1 VRAVVL
7 AAGWARRLGDLG
19 AGRPKSLLPVGER
32 TPLDWVVDALEAI
45 EELQAIDVVT
55 HDAYRPH
62 FDAWIGRR
70 AARTALRVRS
80 NRTRWPQERLGAVGD
95 LHRYLQENEVP
106 GPLLVLG
113 ADMVFD
119 GRLAALAGEHPG
131 ELAIAVHDVG
141 SHERVRQLASVE
153 VGADGR
159 VQRFV
164 EKDPEPR
171 TTLAAPAMY
180 RLPADALGEVED
192 YLSAGGGSDNLGH
205 LVAWWVERRP
215 VRAVRLEGRWI
226 DIGTPEEYERAQR
239 EFGDTSG

>member
-7 AAGWARRLGDLG
+7 AAGWARRLGALG
-19 AGRPKSLLPVGER
+19 EGRPKPLLPLGER

-62 FDAWIGRR
+62 FEAWVGRR
-70 AARTALRVRS
+70 GAGAALRVRS
-80 NRTRWPQERLGAVGD
+80 NRTRRPQERLGAVGD
-95 LHRYLQENEVP
+95 LHRYLQENPVP

-119 GRLAALAGEHPG
+119 GGLAALAAEHQG
-131 ELAIAVHDVG
+131 ELVIAVHDVG
-141 SHERVRQLASVE
+141 SRERVRQLASVE

-159 VQRFV
+159 VRRFV

-180 RLPADALGEVED
+180 RLPADALGEVEH
-192 YLSAGGGSDNLGH
+192 YLSAGGEADNLGH
-205 LVAWWVERRP
+205 LLAWWVERRP

-239 EFGDTSG
+239 EFGAASG